1 MKKTTILGLSLLA
14 AAGAAFAQT
23 SSDTIKRDNAQ
34 VQQDAAQ
41 QREAEHDVNVDKTN
55 VSKIQRGIVHQKND
69 IIHADAESRKL
80 HEQAQAAA
88 ARGDTAEAQRLQGL
102 ADAQHQHSKVEAWK
116 LDKDRRNLDKAK
128 VQRHEDIQ
136 ERDEAHAKR
145 RADEIKRDQDEKK
158 VN

>member
-1 MKKTTILGLSLLA
+1 MKKTTIIGLSLLA
-14 AAGAAFAQT
+14 LAGGAIAQT

-69 IIHADAESRKL
+69 ILHADAESRKL
-80 HEQAQAAA
+80 HEDAQAAA
-88 ARGDTAEAQRLQGL
+88 ARGDTAEAKRLQDL

-116 LDKDRRNLDKAK
+116 LDKERRNLDKAK

-136 ERDEAHAKR
+136 ERDAAHAKR
-145 RADEIKRDQDEKK
+145 RADEVKRDQDEKK
-158 VN
+158 TN

>member
-1 MKKTTILGLSLLA
+1 MMKKATILGLSLLA
-14 AAGAAFAQT
+14 TAGSALAQT
-23 SSDTIKRDNAQ
+23 SSSTVQRDNAQ

-41 QREAEHDVNVDKTN
+41 LHDAEHDVNVDKTN
-55 VSKIQRGIVHQKND
+55 VSKIQRGIVHQKNE

-116 LDKDRRNLDKAK
+116 LEKERRNLDKAK
-128 VQRHEDIQ
+128 IQRHEDIQ
-136 ERDEAHAKR
+136 EREQARAKR
-145 RADEIKRDQDEKK
+145 RADEVKRDQDAK

>member
-14 AAGAAFAQT
+14 LAGSTLAET

-145 RADEIKRDQDEKK
+145 RADEIKRDQDEKT